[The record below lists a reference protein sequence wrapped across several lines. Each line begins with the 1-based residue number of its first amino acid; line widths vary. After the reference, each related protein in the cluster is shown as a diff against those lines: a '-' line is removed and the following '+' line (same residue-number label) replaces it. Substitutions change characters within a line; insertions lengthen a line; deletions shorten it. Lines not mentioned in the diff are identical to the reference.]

1 MARGEHVH
9 FKSLSNRGA
18 RQLPRVVLI
27 ALFAAGVV
35 GHGAPP
41 VARASQ
47 IIAPSVGAPDT
58 AMGGATVATTL
69 TPTAAAF
76 SNPAGI
82 MSLEPGSMS
91 AALGIPVGHSRVDAT
106 IPTGNYNTTSDFVA
120 YAPEGGSVF
129 SAGHGVRWGFAIY
142 GSLGSVFDSDAE
154 PSVMV
159 EHDFLSAQSISNLA
173 LMAAMPIGKRLN
185 VGAALAGIYG
195 QSKLRYFQN
204 DQFAYTVR
212 GPGVQAIF
220 GLRYS
225 LTDHVALGASYRTPG
240 MVWADGD
247 DALGGGHKQDV
258 NLDLELPS
266 QIFLGINANVT
277 DRLSAGLYGRWTDA
291 SRFSHSTFRFED
303 TPQADV
309 DFIRSA
315 SDEWRIAAGVSYR
328 VIDALTVRGG
338 VGYADSIVPDTWVSP
353 LLIDSNEWKI
363 SAGLSWEIRGWTL
376 DCTLGHS
383 PTGDREVSASEAV
396 IFPGRYTMS
405 GQIYMIGLRTTL

>member
-1 MARGEHVH
+1 MHHKSIFHRGVRR
-9 FKSLSNRGA
+9 SRSTVVIAALAGGVAAWGA
-18 RQLPRVVLI
+18 H
-27 ALFAAGVV
+27 GVA
-35 GHGAPP
+35 H
-41 VARASQ
+41 ASQ
-47 IIAPSVGAPDT
+47 IIAPSIGAPDT
-58 AMGGATVATTL
+58 AMSGATVATPL

-82 MSLEPGSMS
+82 MNLEPGSMS
-91 AALGIPVGHSRVDAT
+91 AAFGIPVGHSRVDAT

-129 SAGHGVRWGFAIY
+129 ATDYGVRWGFAIY

-154 PSVMV
+154 PSVLV
-159 EHDFLSAQSISNLA
+159 EHDFLSAQSISNVA
-173 LMAAMPIGKRLN
+173 LMAAVPAGDRLSIG
-185 VGAALAGIYG
+185 VALAGIYG

-220 GLRYS
+220 GLRYR
-225 LTDHVALGASYRTPG
+225 LTDNVALGASYRTPG

-247 DALGGGHKQDV
+247 DALPDGNKQDV
-258 NLDLELPS
+258 DLDLELPG
-266 QIFLGINANVT
+266 QVFLGINADVT
-277 DRLSAGLYGRWTDA
+277 ERLSAGLYGRWTDA

-303 TPQADV
+303 TPQANV
-309 DFIRSA
+309 NFIRAA
-315 SDEWRIAAGVSYR
+315 SDEWRIGAGAAYR
-328 VIDALTVRGG
+328 ATETLTLRGG
-338 VGYADSIVPDTWVSP
+338 FGHADSIVPDTWVSP

-363 SAGLSWEIRGWTL
+363 SAGFSWEIRGWTV
-376 DCTLGHS
+376 DCTVGHS

-396 IFPGRYTMS
+396 IFPGRYTIG